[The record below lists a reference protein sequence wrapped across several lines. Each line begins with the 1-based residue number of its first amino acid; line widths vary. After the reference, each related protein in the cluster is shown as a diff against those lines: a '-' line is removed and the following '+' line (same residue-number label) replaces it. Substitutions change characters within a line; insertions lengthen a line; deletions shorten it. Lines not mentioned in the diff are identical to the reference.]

1 MIRAPPVTIVR
12 RGLRAI
18 HRAQQASIAGAVHQ
32 DARHVREASTKTTV
46 APAGATRVLAVT
58 IVPQVPQRIT
68 RVLEDI
74 IVHLALRDS
83 PLVLRDIIVHQALQ
97 GTTRVLRGKNASQRK
112 IIAA

>member
-1 MIRAPPVTIVR
+1 M
-12 RGLRAI
+12 
-18 HRAQQASIAGAVHQ
+18 HR

-46 APAGATRVLAVT
+46 APAGA
-58 IVPQVPQRIT
+58 T